1 MEAVEVVVVV
11 EAEAA
16 EVVEEV
22 LPEEVLPEEV
32 LPEEVIR
39 VEVVVVMLQ
48 IIIQTI
54 QVMLLLPLLSEFN
67 KQSFC

>member
-22 LPEEVLPEEV
+22 LLEEV

>member
-16 EVVEEV
+16 EVV
-22 LPEEVLPEEV
+22 EEVLPEEV